1 MDKDIIAVGGFVVL
15 FLLMV
20 LRVPI
25 GISMGLVGVGGFAMV
40 VGQIGPA
47 LNILEL
53 SPIRAMTNFEFGLV
67 PLFILMGVV
76 ATESGMSTE
85 LFTACSKWLGRR
97 RGGMALA
104 TVAACAGFAAICG
117 SSVATAA
124 TMSNVALPE
133 MRRLGYPDTLST
145 GVVAAG
151 GTLGIL
157 IPPSVVLAIYGII
170 VEQDIAAL
178 FMAGLVPG
186 ILATFMYMMT
196 VRILGALNPAAVPTG
211 EPSTWRERIES
222 VRGIWAVVLLFLFV
236 IGGIYG
242 GVFTP
247 TEAAGMGAG
256 GAIIIAVARRRLP
269 WPLFVKCFSQTVRTT
284 ASVFTILIGAL
295 LFGSFLAV
303 TQAPQNITNFLVGL
317 PIGRYGLLTL
327 LLLVYL
333 GLGCVLDAM
342 AMVLLTVPIVFP
354 VIVKLGFDPIWFGV
368 IIVMAVELALIT
380 PPVGMNVFVIKGVI
394 KDTSLKTIFTG
405 VTPFIFTDVVR
416 LLLLVVFPGIVLFLP
431 RLLGSV

>member
-1 MDKDIIAVGGFVVL
+1 LDKDIVAVGGFVVL

-25 GISMGLVGVGGFAMV
+25 GISMGLVGVGGFAVV
-40 VGQIGPA
+40 VGSMGPA
-47 LNILEL
+47 LNVLEL
-53 SPIRAMTNFEFGLV
+53 TPIRAITNFEFGLV

-85 LFTACSKWLGRR
+85 LFGACSKWLGRQ

-178 FMAGLVPG
+178 FMAGLLPG
-186 ILATFMYMMT
+186 ILATLMYMMT
-196 VRILGALNPAAVPTG
+196 VRVIGALNPAAVPIG
-211 EPSTWRERIES
+211 EPSSWQERLDS
-222 VRGIWAVVLLFLFV
+222 LRGIWAVVLLFLFV
-236 IGGIYG
+236 IGGIYD

-269 WPLFVKCFSQTVRTT
+269 WPLFVKCFAQTVRTT
-284 ASVFTILIGAL
+284 AAVFTILIGAL
-295 LFGSFLAV
+295 LFGQFLAV
-303 TQAPQNITNFLVGL
+303 TQAPQHITNFLVGL
-317 PIGRYGLLTL
+317 PIGKYGLLFL

-394 KDTSLKTIFTG
+394 KDTSLKTIFAG

-416 LLLLVVFPGIVLFLP
+416 LLLLVIFPGIVLFLP
-431 RLLGSV
+431 RLLGAG

>member
-1 MDKDIIAVGGFVVL
+1 MDKDIVAVGGFVVL

-40 VGQIGPA
+40 VGSIGPA

-53 SPIRAMTNFEFGLV
+53 TPIRAITNFEFGLV

-76 ATESGMSTE
+76 ATELGMSRE
-85 LFTACSKWLGRR
+85 LFTACSKWLGRQ

-186 ILATFMYMMT
+186 ILATIMYMVT
-196 VRILGALNPAAVPTG
+196 VRIIGALNPAAVPVG
-211 EPSTWRERIES
+211 EASTWAERFDS
-222 VRGIWAVVLLFLFV
+222 LRGIWAVVLLFLFV

-242 GVFTP
+242 GIFSP

-256 GAIIIAVARRRLP
+256 GAIIIAVAP
-269 WPLFVKCFSQTVRTT
+269 APP
-284 ASVFTILIGAL
+284 AL
-295 LFGSFLAV
+295 AALR
-303 TQAPQNITNFLVGL
+303 Q
-317 PIGRYGLLTL
+317 
-327 LLLVYL
+327 
-333 GLGCVLDAM
+333 
-342 AMVLLTVPIVFP
+342 VLLADRAHHGRGLHHPDRRAP
-354 VIVKLGFDPIWFGV
+354 
-368 IIVMAVELALIT
+368 
-380 PPVGMNVFVIKGVI
+380 
-394 KDTSLKTIFTG
+394 
-405 VTPFIFTDVVR
+405 VR
-416 LLLLVVFPGIVLFLP
+416 LVPRRDSGAAAHHQFPGRP
-431 RLLGSV
+431 ADR